1 MVVLASA
8 CTHFHR
14 EKTKSEVNP
23 AKPKETNK
31 MLVECGKTEPGALCH
46 QCRRPL
52 AVASQVRW
60 LGGLT
65 LDKQHMF
72 PPHDGQ
78 SGLSFY
84 QGDFTTYSNII
95 ELLNCTTYRRP

>member
-8 CTHFHR
+8 CIHFHR

-23 AKPKETNK
+23 AKPKKTSK
-31 MLVECGKTEPGALCH
+31 MLVKCGKTEPGALCH

-52 AVASQVRW
+52 AVASQ
-60 LGGLT
+60 GLT
-65 LDKQHMF
+65 LYKQHMF

-84 QGDFTTYSNII
+84 QGDSTTYSNMI
-95 ELLNCTTYRRP
+95 ELLKCTTYRRP